1 MVSPLNGCSALLS
14 LASFGALWGSLAT
27 RDRQLPG
34 TTFYALR
41 PCGVKPRLLLTTS
54 APHNYS
60 HHSRLSKPSD
70 SRAGVGNIRWPEP
83 SVVARH
89 KVASHGGT
97 RELISIAARGP
108 CWVLPECRATS
119 TFAGLAYPVA
129 KQESKD
135 GTPLGETLRSRGAAS
150 CTSSYICLD
159 LPPQRIHLFR
169 LCKRRP
175 E

>member
-1 MVSPLNGCSALLS
+1 MKVLLRTLSAMCDIGAWRIARRDAPPITTYLRTAETSGKRMGTMVSPLNGCSALLS

-70 SRAGVGNIRWPEP
+70 SRAGSGTYVGLSHRSSCV
-83 SVVARH
+83 SVT
-89 KVASHGGT
+89 K
-97 RELISIAARGP
+97 LSIP
-108 CWVLPECRATS
+108 
-119 TFAGLAYPVA
+119 
-129 KQESKD
+129 
-135 GTPLGETLRSRGAAS
+135 
-150 CTSSYICLD
+150 
-159 LPPQRIHLFR
+159 
-169 LCKRRP
+169 
-175 E
+175 